1 MGKQAIRSGRSIFSK
16 LRKGGLGGW
25 LFTAVVV
32 AMLCGS
38 LWAQSGS
45 QGQAAGGG
53 NAAAGSAGSDGQ
65 ASSNGANSGQG
76 TANAPGA
83 TDNGTQAPSDNST
96 QAPTDNT
103 QAPSNNGIQAPADSS
118 TQSTDAESNGSHA
131 SRTQGR
137 TTQTPAAN
145 GSAHTNGKTTPPV
158 IEAEHDGPQEVR
170 QPVPYANLPSLQD
183 LYTQIPSSGGTLRR
197 FGSEAFLLGTG
208 NANELPSDLPVG
220 PDYVLGPGDNVVVN
234 MWGGHSEHLSVTID
248 RQGQIALPES
258 GTITVDGLTIA
269 QAQAAIQKSL
279 GTQFQDEHVE
289 ISLGRLRTVR
299 VYVVGDVQ
307 RPGAY
312 DVSSLSTPLS
322 VLYAAGG
329 PTSRGSLRILKQYRG
344 TKLVAQI
351 DLYDFLLK
359 GVRATVERL
368 LPGDTIMV
376 PSAGPEVTI
385 EGMVHHPAIYELNGE
400 KTLNQVLDLAGGVL
414 STASLKQINVA
425 RVEAH
430 ERRTMLSLD
439 LPSSADGVKSALA
452 GFNVQGG
459 DDVVI
464 SQILP
469 YNQQA
474 IYLEGHVF
482 RPGRYPYHD
491 GMTITDLLRSYQDVL
506 PEPADHAEIVRLQAP
521 DYRPETIGFNLPD
534 VLLGNNP
541 IKLQPFDVIRIFGRY
556 GIDSPRVTIDGQ
568 VLRPGTYPM
577 SEGMTVAGLVRMAG
591 GFNRS
596 AFRDTAGLS
605 SYVIENGQKVLVN
618 HSLVEIQKALDGD
631 KQADVL
637 LKPGDVVSIQQLA
650 GWVDIGSSVQI
661 NGEVEHP
668 GAYGIEQGE
677 RLSTVLKRAGGLRE
691 YAYPQA
697 ARFERVQVQQL
708 GEQAR
713 EALIRRIESTPIE
726 VKQGPGSTQDQQS
739 TASSIEAQRDQ
750 ILAQLRNQPASGRM
764 VISISPDISQW
775 ENTPADIELRA
786 GDVFSIPKRPNF
798 VIISGE
804 VYNPTAIS
812 FVPGKDVKW
821 YLQKGGGPTSSGD
834 KKRIFVL
841 RADGSVVAH
850 GSGWT
855 GSSVM
860 DIRMRPG
867 DTIIVPEKILG
878 GSDVWKDIIAIAQ
891 ITSSIALTA
900 IVAGAY

>member
-1 MGKQAIRSGRSIFSK
+1 MGKQAIRGGRNGFFR
-16 LRKGGLGGW
+16 LRRGGFGGW
-25 LFTAVVV
+25 LLMAVV
-32 AMLCGS
+32 AALLCGS
-38 LWAQSGS
+38 LRAEPGY
-45 QGQAAGGG
+45 QGQSAAGGG
-53 NAAAGSAGSDGQ
+53 NSSAGSASSDGQ
-65 ASSNGANSGQG
+65 ATSNGANGAGQ
-76 TANAPGA
+76 APA
-83 TDNGTQAPSDNST
+83 DNGTQAPSDN
-96 QAPTDNT
+96 T
-103 QAPSNNGIQAPADSS
+103 QAPSNNNQAPSSSTTQAPSDGS
-118 TQSTDAESNGSHA
+118 TQSTAAESNGSHTA
-131 SRTQGR
+131 P
-137 TTQTPAAN
+137 TTQSHTATQSSATN
-145 GSAHTNGKTTPPV
+145 GNARTAGKTTPPV
-158 IEAEHDGPQEVR
+158 IEVEHDGPQQIR
-170 QPVPYANLPSLQD
+170 QPIPYPGLPSLQD

-344 TKLVAQI
+344 TKLIAQI

-359 GVRATVERL
+359 GIRATVERL

-376 PSAGPEVTI
+376 PAAGAEVTV

-439 LPSSADGVKSALA
+439 LPDSAEGVKSALA

-474 IYLEGHVF
+474 VYLEGHVF

-506 PEPADHAEIVRLQAP
+506 PEPADHAEIIRLQAP

-541 IKLQPFDVIRIFGRY
+541 IKLQPFDVIRLFGRY
-556 GIDSPRVTIDGQ
+556 GIDSPKVTIDGE
-568 VLRPGTYPM
+568 VLRPGSYPM

-596 AFRDTAGLS
+596 AFRDVAGLS
-605 SYVIENGQKVLVN
+605 SYVIEDGQKVLVN
-618 HSLVEIQKALDGD
+618 HSQVDIQKALAGD
-631 KQADVL
+631 KQADVV
-637 LKPGDVVSIQQLA
+637 LKPGDVVSIRQLA

-668 GAYGIEQGE
+668 GGYGIEQGE
-677 RLSTVLKRAGGLRE
+677 RLSSVLKRAGGLRE

-697 ARFERVQVQQL
+697 ARMERVQVQQL
-708 GEQAR
+708 SEQAR
-713 EALIRRIESTPIE
+713 QALIRRIESTPIT
-726 VKQGPGSTQDQQS
+726 VKPGADNAQGQS
-739 TASSIEAQRDQ
+739 TLQSMQAQRDQ
-750 ILAQLRNQPASGRM
+750 IVAQLSNQPASGRI
-764 VISISPDISQW
+764 VINISEDISQW

-786 GDVFSIPKRPNF
+786 GDVLSIPKRPNF

-821 YLQKGGGPTSSGD
+821 YLQKGGGPTTSGD

-850 GSGWT
+850 GSGWS
-855 GSSVM
+855 GSNVM
-860 DIRMRPG
+860 DVHMRPG
-867 DTIIVPEKILG
+867 DTIIVPEKIIG
-878 GSDVWKDIIAIAQ
+878 GSDVWKNVIAVAQ
-891 ITSSIALTA
+891 IASSIALTA
-900 IVAGAY
+900 LVAGSY

>member
-1 MGKQAIRSGRSIFSK
+1 MGKQAIRGGRNGFSR
-16 LRKGGLGGW
+16 LRRGGFGGW
-25 LFTAVVV
+25 LLMAVV
-32 AMLCGS
+32 AALLCGS
-38 LWAQSGS
+38 LRAEPGY
-45 QGQAAGGG
+45 QGQSAAGGG
-53 NAAAGSAGSDGQ
+53 NSSAGSASSDGQ
-65 ASSNGANSGQG
+65 ATSNGANGAGQ
-76 TANAPGA
+76 APA
-83 TDNGTQAPSDNST
+83 DNGTQAPSDN
-96 QAPTDNT
+96 T
-103 QAPSNNGIQAPADSS
+103 QAPSNNNQAPSSSTTQAPSDGS
-118 TQSTDAESNGSHA
+118 TQSTAAESNGSHTA
-131 SRTQGR
+131 T
-137 TTQTPAAN
+137 TTQSHTATQSSATN
-145 GSAHTNGKTTPPV
+145 GNARTAGKTTPPV
-158 IEAEHDGPQEVR
+158 IEVEHDGPQQIR
-170 QPVPYANLPSLQD
+170 QPIPYPGLPSLQD

-344 TKLVAQI
+344 TKLIAQI

-376 PSAGPEVTI
+376 PAAGAEVTV

-430 ERRTMLSLD
+430 ERRTMLSLE
-439 LPSSADGVKSALA
+439 LPNSPDGVKSALA

-474 IYLEGHVF
+474 VYLEGHVF

-506 PEPADHAEIVRLQAP
+506 PEPADHAEIIRLQAP

-541 IKLQPFDVIRIFGRY
+541 IKLQPFDVIRLFGRY
-556 GIDSPRVTIDGQ
+556 GIDSPSVAIDGE

-596 AFRDTAGLS
+596 AFRDAAGLS
-605 SYVIENGQKVLVN
+605 SYVIEDGQKVLVN
-618 HSLVEIQKALDGD
+618 HSQVDIQKALAGD

-637 LKPGDVVSIQQLA
+637 LKPGDVVSIRQLA
-650 GWVDIGSSVQI
+650 GWTDIGSSVQV

-677 RLSTVLKRAGGLRE
+677 RLSSLLKRTGGLRE

-697 ARFERVQVQQL
+697 ARLERVQVQQL

-713 EALIRRIESTPIE
+713 QALIRRIESTPIT
-726 VKQGPGSTQDQQS
+726 VKPGTDNEQSQQS
-739 TASSIEAQRDQ
+739 TMQSMQSQRDQ
-750 ILAQLRNQPASGRM
+750 IVAQLRNQPASGRL
-764 VISISPDISQW
+764 VINISSDISQW

-786 GDVFSIPKRPNF
+786 GDVLSIPKRPNF

-812 FVPGKDVKW
+812 FVPGKDAKW
-821 YLQKGGGPTSSGD
+821 YLQKGGGSTTSGD

-850 GSGWT
+850 GSGWSS
-855 GSSVM
+855 SSVM
-860 DIRMRPG
+860 DVHMRPG
-867 DTIIVPEKILG
+867 DTIIVPEKIIG
-878 GSDVWKDIIAIAQ
+878 GSDVWKNIIAIAQ
-891 ITSSIALTA
+891 IASSIALTA
-900 IVAGAY
+900 VVAGSL

>member
-1 MGKQAIRSGRSIFSK
+1 MGKQVIGGGSSRFSR
-16 LRKGGLGGW
+16 LRKGGVGGW
-25 LFTAVVV
+25 LLVAVVV
-32 AMLCGS
+32 ALLCGS
-38 LWAQSGS
+38 VWAQNAG
-45 QGQAAGGG
+45 QGQSAGGG
-53 NAAAGSAGSDGQ
+53 NAAANSASSDGQ
-65 ASSNGANSGQG
+65 ASSNGANGAGQG
-76 TANAPGA
+76 SADSGTQAPGGSA
-83 TDNGTQAPSDNST
+83 QGYSNNTQTPTNGTQAPT
-96 QAPTDNT
+96 I
-103 QAPSNNGIQAPADSS
+103 SN
-118 TQSTDAESNGSHA
+118 TQSTAAESNGSHTA
-131 SRTQGR
+131 TTQGR
-137 TTQTPAAN
+137 ATQAPATEGNART
-145 GSAHTNGKTTPPV
+145 AGKTTPPV
-158 IEAEHDGPQEVR
+158 IDADHEGPQEVR
-170 QPVPYANLPSLQD
+170 QPIPYADLPSLQD

-208 NANELPSDLPVG
+208 NANELPTDLPVG
-220 PDYVLGPGDNVVVN
+220 PDYVLGAGDSVVVN
-234 MWGGHSEHLSVTID
+234 MWGGHSERLNVTID

-258 GTITVDGLTIA
+258 GAITVDGLTIA

-344 TKLVAQI
+344 AKLVGQI

-359 GVRATVERL
+359 GVRSNVERL

-376 PSAGPEVTI
+376 PAVGPEVTV

-400 KTLNQVLDLAGGVL
+400 KTLNQVLDLAGGLL
-414 STASLKQINVA
+414 STASLKQVNVA
-425 RVEAH
+425 RVVEH

-439 LPSSADGVKSALA
+439 LPDGADGVKSALA

-491 GMTITDLLRSYQDVL
+491 GMTLTDLLHSYQDVL
-506 PEPADHAEIVRLQAP
+506 PEPADHAEIIRLQAP

-541 IKLQPFDVIRIFGRY
+541 IKLQPFDVIRLFGRY
-556 GIDSPRVTIDGQ
+556 GIDSPKVTIDGE

-631 KQADVL
+631 KQADVP
-637 LKPGDVVSIQQLA
+637 LKPGDMVSIQQLA

-677 RLSTVLKRAGGLRE
+677 RLSSVFKRAGGLRE

-697 ARFERVQVQQL
+697 ARLERVQVQQL

-713 EALIRRIESTPIE
+713 QALIRRIESTPIE
-726 VKQGPGSTQDQQS
+726 VKSSTQDQQL
-739 TASSIEAQRDQ
+739 TASSIAAQRDQ

-764 VISISPDISQW
+764 VISISPNISQW

-786 GDVFSIPKRPNF
+786 GDVLSIPKRPNF

-804 VYNPTAIS
+804 AYNPTAIS
-812 FVPGKDVKW
+812 FVPGRDVKW
-821 YLQKGGGPTSSGD
+821 YLQKAGGATSSGD

-867 DTIIVPEKILG
+867 DTIIIPEKIVG
-878 GSDVWKDIIAIAQ
+878 GSDAWKDIIAIAQ

-900 IVAGAY
+900 VVAGVF